1 MRPLLRTSIA
11 SHVFPPVASS
21 FASVPSRP
29 PPVVL
34 SSPSVGS
41 SVVIVPF
48 FSDER
53 EGDNKRGTTE
63 HAQGGQEGEPS
74 REDLHRV
81 RSAVHVAQKV
91 GEVVGRDHDVQQ
103 ELQSE
108 EEGRWAPRGGGE
120 DEYDDDDGRLIL
132 MAPVVGGV
140 THDPLKAHRQLELVW
155 AAQRWQLRP

>member
-1 MRPLLRTSIA
+1 MGKVGTPASRLRHDRRCPRLRTKTGRS
-11 SHVFPPVASS
+11 
-21 FASVPSRP
+21 
-29 PPVVL
+29 
-34 SSPSVGS
+34 
-41 SVVIVPF
+41 
-48 FSDER
+48 
-53 EGDNKRGTTE
+53 NC
-63 HAQGGQEGEPS
+63 QEGETS
-74 REDLHRV
+74 REDLHRL
-81 RSAVHVAQKV
+81 RLAVHVAQKV